1 MTCTVLDAEYLALKT
16 GKEKLE
22 YLNDW
27 WKIQWDAIGQENRA
41 AYNEKARLISTAG
54 DKENLTDEMLQE
66 ALQDCTFKIQNQ
78 VRIRCN
84 WFK

>member
-1 MTCTVLDAEYLALKT
+1 MTPTILDAEYLALKT

-27 WKIQWDAIGQENRA
+27 WKIQWDAIGPENQA
-41 AYNEKARLISTAG
+41 AFNEKARLISTAR
-54 DKENLTDEMLQE
+54 DKESLTDEMLQE

-78 VRIRCN
+78 VRIREHL
-84 WFK
+84 